1 MCTPIA
7 RDPTTQREGV
17 ELGRSDVAAIDKYR
31 FSRESDVASDSP
43 PARPRTTRRPIAAAD
58 WELGQIERA
67 KADPKEFAPL
77 YEAYADLV
85 WRYAVRRLGNEE
97 RAADATSQVFIK
109 VISAL
114 ASYKP
119 SMRGEQ
125 TTFRSWLML
134 IARNVVI
141 DEARKHRPTAD
152 LDAPATQPWL
162 VDRSRSPEEAAI
174 ASEESDLVQEAV
186 ARLPDKQRRM
196 VELRAMGLKAA
207 EIADVM
213 GMTVAGVRT
222 AHHRAYARLRELLS
236 DTHAE
241 EDRRS

>member
-1 MCTPIA
+1 M
-7 RDPTTQREGV
+7 
-17 ELGRSDVAAIDKYR
+17 GRSDVAAIDEDR
-31 FSRESDVASDSP
+31 SFREGDEASESRSPRWGTTKRPLPVAE
-43 PARPRTTRRPIAAAD
+43 
-58 WELGQIERA
+58 WELAQIERA

-85 WRYAVRRLGNEE
+85 WRYAMKRLGSEE
-97 RAADATSQVFIK
+97 HAADATSQVFIK
-109 VISAL
+109 VIGSL
-114 ASYKP
+114 SSYRP
-119 SMRGEQ
+119 AMRGEQ
-125 TTFRSWLML
+125 TTFRSWVMM

-141 DEARKHRPTAD
+141 DEARKRRPTMA

-174 ASEESDLVQEAV
+174 ASEESALVRRAV
-186 ARLPDKQRRM
+186 AALPEKQRRM
-196 VELRAMGLKAA
+196 VEMRAMGLKAA

-222 AHHRAYARLRELLS
+222 AHHRAYTRLRELLS

-241 EDRRS
+241 EDTRS